1 MNSKTNLKTIR
12 TIVASLAAAASA
24 SLTAGVPLNNLQGT
38 GGIAFNPLAYT
49 AGLPWDDDGGGDPTN
64 AVEKTDSAL
73 NGVVSRPQL
82 GAWYVN
88 LNDAG
93 VNWWAASAA
102 LSFADRVEI
111 SGGYGFVNAHKYG
124 DKSINTYN
132 LGAKVRFL
140 DENAFDTAWV
150 PALAVG
156 GVYKYTDSRTVEAL
170 GLDDDGFD
178 AYVVASKL
186 ITQTP
191 VPVLLSAGLL
201 LSDEVVNGVVGH
213 NDYDVVAFG
222 NIDVLPAE
230 NVAIGVEYKQG
241 VDAGDGIR
249 NHDYWDAHV
258 AWFVTKRLTLVAA
271 FAETGDKDKF
281 YRKGSAKNLG
291 VGSGAV
297 FSIQYQF

>member
-1 MNSKTNLKTIR
+1 MNKKTINSVI
-12 TIVASLAAAASA
+12 TVAAVLWTSSL
-24 SLTAGVPLNNLQGT
+24 LAGVPLNNLQGT

-49 AGLPWDDDGGGDPTN
+49 AGLPWGSEENKSSLDGIVT
-64 AVEKTDSAL
+64 
-73 NGVVSRPQL
+73 RPQV

-88 LNDAG
+88 LGDAG
-93 VNWWAASAA
+93 INWWAGSAA
-102 LSFADRVEI
+102 ATFADRLEF
-111 SGGYGFVNAHKYG
+111 SYGYGFINAHKYG
-124 DKSINTYN
+124 DDSISTHNV
-132 LGAKVRFL
+132 GAKLRFL

-156 GVYKYTDSRTVEAL
+156 TVWKYTDSATVDAL
-170 GLDDDGFD
+170 GLDDNGFD

-191 VPVLLSAGLL
+191 VPLLVSAGLL

-213 NDYDVVAFG
+213 NEYDVVAFG
-222 NIDVLPAE
+222 NLDVLPAE

-249 NHDYWDAHV
+249 NHDYYDAHV
-258 AWFVTKRLTLVAA
+258 AWFVTKQLTLVAA

-281 YRKGSAKNLG
+281 YRNGSAKNLG

-297 FSIQYQF
+297 LAVQYQF